1 MSGGAKHA
9 LAEASRDPRS
19 HTPHLPLQVLAEK
32 QHALAEAEAQSER
45 ARRERLE
52 AAAVRQ
58 RAEQEA
64 RIDRQREQM
73 QKQIMKLLHRQVQRY
88 WMLAKARRAAPMAVS
103 YTHLT
108 LPTKA

>member
-1 MSGGAKHA
+1 M
-9 LAEASRDPRS
+9 
-19 HTPHLPLQVLAEK
+19 LAEK

-64 RIDRQREQM
+64 RIDRQREQVW
-73 QKQIMKLLHRQVQRY
+73 LSALVP
-88 WMLAKARRAAPMAVS
+88 AEGV
-103 YTHLT
+103 T
-108 LPTKA
+108 